1 MKKNLFLSLLFVTG
15 LFVANEAKA
24 AVTPTAGAV
33 DPEVSTADSPK
44 WYTMMSSH
52 LTDNTRQNRFLK
64 LDGTTLKT
72 EQFATGIPADQVTE
86 AFLWRLESANDGT
99 DSHVY
104 LVNCNGQRVFVPS
117 TATAEDG
124 STYINTPLE
133 MNETG
138 SVWDLTTSLATG
150 ITTDCADKQ
159 YALRFVNYSGARAFM
174 NAMDGGTNFG
184 ITIYAAGVHQ
194 ASGWFFYPA
203 EYTAPAATKTVAVA
217 SSDNEKGSVAIEGSE
232 ESSIEVTATDSV
244 VVKATA
250 AEGFM
255 FSRWLEQTT
264 DSVVS
269 YRHTYTYKGSE
280 SINLVAEFVEKGY
293 PIMTRFYV
301 VDLDQQNRY
310 LGSASY
316 IAGGETHELF
326 TCQTESDLPF
336 TAYKTLHIP
345 QVEGAVI
352 DKTKTPIELTE
363 DMTSFI
369 LKFTQYNSNITY
381 NNGKTDFVCQPEL
394 VWTRQALYIDWN
406 NDMNFEG
413 ANEIYESVG
422 DNSASNNFGDP
433 NGSIPEG
440 WQRTINIPQGTK
452 AGTYRMRLVHMA
464 PNPYTENWPS
474 KLFTEFYNELRNG
487 IAYDF
492 DIHISEV
499 SGINAVAAEAIYYD
513 AQAQTLVAP
522 HMERVVVYNLAGQ
535 AVLQAGDAS
544 EVSVASLARG
554 VYIAHID
561 GKVIKFM
568 K

>member
-1 MKKNLFLSLLFVTG
+1 
-15 LFVANEAKA
+15 
-24 AVTPTAGAV
+24 
-33 DPEVSTADSPK
+33 
-44 WYTMMSSH
+44 
-52 LTDNTRQNRFLK
+52 
-64 LDGTTLKT
+64 
-72 EQFATGIPADQVTE
+72 
-86 AFLWRLESANDGT
+86 
-99 DSHVY
+99 
-104 LVNCNGQRVFVPS
+104 
-117 TATAEDG
+117 
-124 STYINTPLE
+124 
-133 MNETG
+133 
-138 SVWDLTTSLATG
+138 
-150 ITTDCADKQ
+150 
-159 YALRFVNYSGARAFM
+159 
-174 NAMDGGTNFG
+174 
-184 ITIYAAGVHQ
+184 
-194 ASGWFFYPA
+194 
-203 EYTAPAATKTVAVA
+203 
-217 SSDNEKGSVAIEGSE
+217 
-232 ESSIEVTATDSV
+232 
-244 VVKATA
+244 
-250 AEGFM
+250 
-255 FSRWLEQTT
+255 
-264 DSVVS
+264 
-269 YRHTYTYKGSE
+269 
-280 SINLVAEFVEKGY
+280 
-293 PIMTRFYV
+293 MTRFYV